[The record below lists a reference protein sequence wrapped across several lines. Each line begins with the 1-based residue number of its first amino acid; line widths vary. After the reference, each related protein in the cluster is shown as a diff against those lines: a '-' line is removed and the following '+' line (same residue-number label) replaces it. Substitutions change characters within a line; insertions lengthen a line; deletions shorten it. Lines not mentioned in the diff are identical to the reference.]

1 MKTNGLSK
9 SFDIL
14 NSAIFFTVLAFLL
27 DIIYFSD
34 LRQAGPLFSAACAA
48 LKVILYGGLLG
59 VLVEL
64 ASEEEAVITIRNFKK
79 NLKNHWLLYF
89 LCISLEAF
97 LQASVAKLLNA
108 YFGTAPSFQIFY
120 FSPLISCLLALILI
134 QQKYLRPRNL
144 PGRPVTISPLQGG
157 VIVLFFFS
165 ENIFKNIHL
174 FLPPELSFLQNLF
187 IIGAIYLNLFTFVYL
202 AVLILRAY
210 PEIEEGFDKERKL
223 YLINPLSGGIISGLF
238 TSFVRSYPPVFAIL
252 RALSPKS
259 YKTREF
265 NRYPWRNY
273 YYKPG
278 KLVAITSFTSNI
290 AEAYKIAKEF
300 RKHGSKV
307 IMGGPHVTYHPQ
319 EALDFCDS
327 VVVGEVEG
335 IWKDI
340 IKDFENG
347 TLKAQY
353 VGPAVEDFHSEVHK
367 ELLTYPPEI
376 IKDCIE
382 ATRGCKFHCDF
393 CTIPSISGG
402 RTRHKPI
409 HEIVELIEKVTPFY
423 RDINIIDNNI
433 YSNPAYARE
442 LFKALKPLNIRWST
456 ASTID
461 IVKNEETLKLAKESG
476 CKMFLFGYEI
486 FGGSLETKQ
495 RGKFAL
501 SDHYIEFTKK
511 IKEAGIK
518 IKGTFIFG
526 FDSDNFGNLF
536 KLWRFC
542 FSIYPYFTNLGI
554 LTPLP
559 GSRLYHQMLDE
570 NRTTNLNWRNYDCHQ
585 LVFKHNNLRN
595 SLVQK
600 SLPFI
605 KYFFLLTTSQFG
617 NFILALLVVGIVMSA
632 R

>member
-144 PGRPVTISPLQGG
+144 PGRPVTISPLQG
-157 VIVLFFFS
+157 VVLVLFFFS

-238 TSFVRSYPPVFAIL
+238 RSEEHTS
-252 RALSPKS
+252 
-259 YKTREF
+259 
-265 NRYPWRNY
+265 
-273 YYKPG
+273 
-278 KLVAITSFTSNI
+278 
-290 AEAYKIAKEF
+290 
-300 RKHGSKV
+300 
-307 IMGGPHVTYHPQ
+307 
-319 EALDFCDS
+319 
-327 VVVGEVEG
+327 
-335 IWKDI
+335 
-340 IKDFENG
+340 
-347 TLKAQY
+347 
-353 VGPAVEDFHSEVHK
+353 
-367 ELLTYPPEI
+367 
-376 IKDCIE
+376 
-382 ATRGCKFHCDF
+382 
-393 CTIPSISGG
+393 
-402 RTRHKPI
+402 
-409 HEIVELIEKVTPFY
+409 
-423 RDINIIDNNI
+423 
-433 YSNPAYARE
+433 
-442 LFKALKPLNIRWST
+442 
-456 ASTID
+456 
-461 IVKNEETLKLAKESG
+461 
-476 CKMFLFGYEI
+476 
-486 FGGSLETKQ
+486 
-495 RGKFAL
+495 
-501 SDHYIEFTKK
+501 
-511 IKEAGIK
+511 
-518 IKGTFIFG
+518 
-526 FDSDNFGNLF
+526 
-536 KLWRFC
+536 
-542 FSIYPYFTNLGI
+542 
-554 LTPLP
+554 
-559 GSRLYHQMLDE
+559 
-570 NRTTNLNWRNYDCHQ
+570 
-585 LVFKHNNLRN
+585 
-595 SLVQK
+595 
-600 SLPFI
+600 
-605 KYFFLLTTSQFG
+605 
-617 NFILALLVVGIVMSA
+617 
-632 R
+632 